1 MQCLGRT
8 LSPLFRRLLVATV
21 PFAAAT
27 AQQSGLIS
35 RTTLDNGLEVVV
47 AENPAVPLA
56 TVLVAVRNGAFTQ
69 DSTEAGLAHLY
80 EHLLFHSFRRDPS
93 AFGYEVS
100 RLSGRYNGT
109 TNHEVVTY
117 FVVVPSKHVEGGI
130 KLLGRLLEDAH
141 FSSGDLKDERPVV
154 LDELQR
160 DESDPEGLLE
170 RQVDRALWG
179 ESWPRKDVGGDS
191 VSLRGITPEQLQ
203 QTYARYYVPNNAA
216 LIVTGDVTPDR
227 VLAAARHHFGEWKR
241 GADPFAERPIPP
253 VTPRAGSAAILLG
266 KDVLDVTILVA
277 LQGPSVRTDP
287 AATYAADAL
296 FAVFNDPGSP
306 FQRRLVDVG
315 PFQSVTGH
323 YLTLDH
329 TGPIE
334 LRGKTTPAHAQEGL
348 LKLLDELDNLDLL
361 DSVTDDDLAIAKK
374 RREVT
379 AALTVEQTAMVAP
392 QLAFWWSSA
401 GMDYYLTYDDR
412 MNAQS
417 LESLRQFARTYI
429 VGRPRVI
436 GVLAA
441 PTVVDTLAAWLRGG
455 ARRTT
460 P

>member
-1 MQCLGRT
+1 
-8 LSPLFRRLLVATV
+8 
-21 PFAAAT
+21 AAAT

-69 DSTEAGLAHLY
+69 DSDEAGLAHLY

-296 FAVFNDPGSP
+296 FEVFNDPGSP
-306 FQRRLVDVG
+306 FQRRLVD
-315 PFQSVTGH
+315 
-323 YLTLDH
+323 
-329 TGPIE
+329 
-334 LRGKTTPAHAQEGL
+334 
-348 LKLLDELDNLDLL
+348 
-361 DSVTDDDLAIAKK
+361 
-374 RREVT
+374 
-379 AALTVEQTAMVAP
+379 
-392 QLAFWWSSA
+392 A
-401 GMDYYLTYDDR
+401 GTDYYLTYDDR